1 MAELVAAIAN
11 YAIWLYLLLVL
22 LMARELRSM
31 WRAGTE
37 RDQAAFGL
45 QREAAASRGL
55 RSLITLALL
64 VTISAGVYTL
74 SNIIAPTLTV
84 EELRRLEK
92 NPIVAEPPRQQVF
105 PTETPTPV
113 PATPTRRLP
122 NIVTPTP

>member
-74 SNIIAPTLTV
+74 SNVIAPTLPAA
-84 EELRRLEK
+84 ELRRLDK
-92 NPIVAEPPRQQVF
+92 NPIVAEPPRQVF

-122 NIVTPTP
+122 NIVTATP